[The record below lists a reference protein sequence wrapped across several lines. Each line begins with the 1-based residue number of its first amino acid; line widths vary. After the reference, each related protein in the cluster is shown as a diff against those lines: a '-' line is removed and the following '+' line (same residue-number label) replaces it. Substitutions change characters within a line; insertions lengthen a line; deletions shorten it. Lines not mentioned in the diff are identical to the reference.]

1 MSVNQNERGTSMDKD
16 TYNPILSKK
25 MDKAA
30 KDTTPGTNNFANSEI
45 FIPAGKKLAVIL
57 SKNYSSSGNV
67 VVIGDAGAG
76 KTHAFIRPNIES
88 IASNMGN
95 MVVIGRKRKLCD
107 DKKDMLQANG
117 YEMNEFSL
125 EQTAGTVKFNP
136 LAHIVDDED
145 IIALSTQ
152 LLENWQNKTDFFWS
166 KASKKY
172 LALFI
177 ACTLEAITEPTLYDV
192 IELLQKPEH
201 EITGIFTRLNR
212 SEAGKRILHQYNDFC
227 NSMNKKTREAIRIDI
242 MVQLHPYTAEQM
254 RDLLSGD
261 TLDFSKFTD
270 TAQALFLDPPIYD
283 RTYYGLIIIL
293 LEQIIRTCEREREG
307 REGKRQLWFLLDEFT
322 NLGLFYDIDKHVA
335 CGRAYDMNYC
345 IILQSL
351 DQLMRVYPVSWDT
364 ILDNTESILCL
375 GTSDLVSAKYI
386 SKNSGLIHKF
396 AERPVLTPEDVI
408 NLPAEQCIIIKPR
421 EAAIIDE
428 KYSPK
433 RVGQ

>member
-1 MSVNQNERGTSMDKD
+1 
-16 TYNPILSKK
+16 
-25 MDKAA
+25 
-30 KDTTPGTNNFANSEI
+30 
-45 FIPAGKKLAVIL
+45 
-57 SKNYSSSGNV
+57 
-67 VVIGDAGAG
+67 
-76 KTHAFIRPNIES
+76 
-88 IASNMGN
+88 
-95 MVVIGRKRKLCD
+95 
-107 DKKDMLQANG
+107 
-117 YEMNEFSL
+117 
-125 EQTAGTVKFNP
+125 
-136 LAHIVDDED
+136 
-145 IIALSTQ
+145 
-152 LLENWQNKTDFFWS
+152 
-166 KASKKY
+166 
-172 LALFI
+172 
-177 ACTLEAITEPTLYDV
+177 
-192 IELLQKPEH
+192 
-201 EITGIFTRLNR
+201 
-212 SEAGKRILHQYNDFC
+212 
-227 NSMNKKTREAIRIDI
+227 
-242 MVQLHPYTAEQM
+242 MVQLHPYTTEQM

-307 REGKRQLWFLLDEFT
+307 REGRRQLWFFLDEFT

-335 CGRAYDMNYC
+335 RGRAYDMNYC

-351 DQLMRVYPVSWDT
+351 DQLMRVYPVSWET

-421 EAAIIDE
+421 ESAIIDE

>member
-1 MSVNQNERGTSMDKD
+1 
-16 TYNPILSKK
+16 
-25 MDKAA
+25 
-30 KDTTPGTNNFANSEI
+30 
-45 FIPAGKKLAVIL
+45 
-57 SKNYSSSGNV
+57 
-67 VVIGDAGAG
+67 
-76 KTHAFIRPNIES
+76 
-88 IASNMGN
+88 
-95 MVVIGRKRKLCD
+95 
-107 DKKDMLQANG
+107 
-117 YEMNEFSL
+117 
-125 EQTAGTVKFNP
+125 
-136 LAHIVDDED
+136 
-145 IIALSTQ
+145 
-152 LLENWQNKTDFFWS
+152 
-166 KASKKY
+166 
-172 LALFI
+172 
-177 ACTLEAITEPTLYDV
+177 
-192 IELLQKPEH
+192 
-201 EITGIFTRLNR
+201 
-212 SEAGKRILHQYNDFC
+212 
-227 NSMNKKTREAIRIDI
+227 
-242 MVQLHPYTAEQM
+242 M

-307 REGKRQLWFLLDEFT
+307 REGRCQLWFFLDEFT

-335 CGRAYDMNYC
+335 RGRAYDMNYC

-351 DQLMRVYPVSWDT
+351 DQLMRVYPVSWET

-386 SKNSGLIHKF
+386 SKNSGFIHKF